1 MNVIALK
8 LSLLPLDEADVAAW
22 VKMEDMP
29 SVSMR
34 TPRYL
39 TWWSMRPMI
48 SIEPSGIMR
57 TTVQQTTQSP
67 SVFCFR
73 AHDGMREG
81 GGVPRSPV
89 RYARVPSGSVINAFA
104 VASGR

>member
-1 MNVIALK
+1 MNVIALR
-8 LSLLPLDEADVAAW
+8 LNLLPLDEADEAAW

-57 TTVQQTTQSP
+57 TVL
-67 SVFCFR
+67 
-73 AHDGMREG
+73 D
-81 GGVPRSPV
+81 V
-89 RYARVPSGSVINAFA
+89 RT
-104 VASGR
+104 